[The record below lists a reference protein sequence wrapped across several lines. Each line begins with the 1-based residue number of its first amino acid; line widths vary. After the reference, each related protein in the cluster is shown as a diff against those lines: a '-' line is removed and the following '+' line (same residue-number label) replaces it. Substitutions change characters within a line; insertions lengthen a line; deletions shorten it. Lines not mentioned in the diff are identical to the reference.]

1 MTYHNILIVKLSAI
15 GDVVHAL
22 PVAHALKTCFPT
34 ARITWVIEKPAYDLL
49 THNPDID
56 EIIVFDKPKFKSA
69 AGFIQHAPDFIR
81 ELRSRHFDLALDLQG
96 LFKSAAIAFVSG
108 APKRLVYE
116 NSREKSDWFSQR
128 ICGPNCHGHVVERYL
143 DVVRALSCESGE
155 PVFSFVLTPREQEMA
170 VAAAAQAGLDI
181 NQRYAILAPG
191 TNWPNKCWPT
201 THFTALCDRLF
212 AEGLIPVIVGG
223 TKDHQLYGAIA
234 GAAIVPPV
242 DLIGK
247 TTLKQLIHIIRSAR
261 VFVGGDTGPLHLA
274 AAIGTPVVGLYGPTD
289 TSRNGPYGK
298 GHTTLVADHQCA
310 GCWQRSCP
318 RGEDCLS
325 VISVPAVYEAIKML
339 LQHSK

>member
-22 PVAHALKTCFPT
+22 PVAHALKTCFPD
-34 ARITWVIEKPAYDLL
+34 ARITWVVEKPAYDLL
-49 THNPDID
+49 THHPDID
-56 EIIVFDKPKFKSA
+56 EIIVFDKPKFKSV
-69 AGFIQHAPDFIR
+69 AGFINHAPDFIR

-108 APKRLVYE
+108 AKRRLVYE
-116 NSREKSDWFSQR
+116 NAREKSDWFSQQ

-143 DVVRALSCESGE
+143 DVVRSLDCEPKE
-155 PVFSFVLTPREQEMA
+155 PVFTFILTPHEQELA
-170 VAAAAQAGLDI
+170 VAAAARAGLDMS
-181 NQRYAILAPG
+181 QRYAILAPG

-201 THFTALCDRLF
+201 THFTVLCDRLF
-212 AEGLIPVIVGG
+212 EEGMIPVIVGG
-223 TKDHQLYGAIA
+223 TKDHQLYNAIA
-234 GAAIVPPV
+234 AGTVVPPV

-247 TTLKQLIHIIRSAR
+247 TTLKQLIHIIRGAR

-298 GHTTLVADHQCA
+298 EHTTLVANRECA

-318 RGEDCLS
+318 KGEDCLS
-325 VISVPAVYEAIKML
+325 VIRVDSVLAAIKTVH
-339 LQHSK
+339 Q